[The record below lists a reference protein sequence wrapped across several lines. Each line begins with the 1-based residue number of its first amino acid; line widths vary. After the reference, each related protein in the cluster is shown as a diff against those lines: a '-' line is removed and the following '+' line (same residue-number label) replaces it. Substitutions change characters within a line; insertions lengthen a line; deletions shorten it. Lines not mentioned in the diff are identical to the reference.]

1 MIILFR
7 YNGILLLSFIKKV
20 EREGGGGESKAGVR
34 RLCADGEMG
43 FEEARRACLDRN
55 VWRSMIDKV

>member
-20 EREGGGGESKAGVR
+20 EREGGGGERKVGGEGQGRGGRGGVEVE
-34 RLCADGEMG
+34 GGGGGVEG
-43 FEEARRACLDRN
+43 
-55 VWRSMIDKV
+55 

>member
-20 EREGGGGESKAGVR
+20 EREGGGGEKKAGGG
-34 RLCADGEMG
+34 AQDQKEGAKE
-43 FEEARRACLDRN
+43 
-55 VWRSMIDKV
+55 K